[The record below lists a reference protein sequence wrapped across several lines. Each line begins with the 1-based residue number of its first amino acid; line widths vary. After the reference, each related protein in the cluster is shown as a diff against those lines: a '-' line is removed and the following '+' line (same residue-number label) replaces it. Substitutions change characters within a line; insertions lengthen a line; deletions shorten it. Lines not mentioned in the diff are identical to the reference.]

1 MQLLDILEL
10 ADLKNYSR
18 IMNKLLKTLLIIGV
32 IAILII
38 MLIGGV
44 PATNSAFSF
53 YIAFLL
59 LVFGYYLANYSNYRR
74 IGIAI
79 SIGFPVAIVRGPST
93 GALKQVHH
101 HVFCLV
107 VGGSTLGPFKAVGLV
122 RTTVRQFE
130 PKDVIVRIFPA
141 A

>member
-1 MQLLDILEL
+1 MSKF
-10 ADLKNYSR
+10 LK
-18 IMNKLLKTLLIIGV
+18 ILLIIGV
-32 IAILII
+32 ITILII

-79 SIGFPVAIVRGPST
+79 SIISSLPLLIFMFSLFGGLLLGWIIGPGDIV
-93 GALKQVHH
+93 
-101 HVFCLV
+101 
-107 VGGSTLGPFKAVGLV
+107 
-122 RTTVRQFE
+122 
-130 PKDVIVRIFPA
+130 D
-141 A
+141 